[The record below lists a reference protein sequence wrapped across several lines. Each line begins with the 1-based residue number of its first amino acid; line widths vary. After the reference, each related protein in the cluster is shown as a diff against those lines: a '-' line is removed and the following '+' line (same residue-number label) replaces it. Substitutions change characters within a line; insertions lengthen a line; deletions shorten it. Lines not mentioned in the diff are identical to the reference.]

1 MREAGEGRRNRDGG
15 RERREERE
23 GERGRRGRGP
33 AIDVLHVISFKYQPG
48 CNSAHMPLS
57 EVWILFSG

>member
-1 MREAGEGRRNRDGG
+1 ME
-15 RERREERE
+15 EERE
-23 GERGRRGRGP
+23 TGGERGGERGRRGRGP